1 MLLYTI
7 WFQPQNFNLLEAAA
21 TGSCMLIRDGF
32 RIYLGLTQARGIS
45 WNQILAFR
53 AEEERACAG
62 REEGEDWIGLG
73 FFWGGTEHPP
83 IPMGY
88 QQIIN
93 GLSMDYHP
101 LMDHPFPMDYDG

>member
-1 MLLYTI
+1 MVSASTWASHRRVGSVGTRSWPSELKRSAL
-7 WFQPQNFNLLEAAA
+7 ARDARRA
-21 TGSCMLIRDGF
+21 KTGLVWD
-32 RIYLGLTQARGIS
+32 
-45 WNQILAFR
+45 
-53 AEEERACAG
+53 
-62 REEGEDWIGLG
+62 